1 MALAIRFEDLLRQES
16 VKSCAELARLGCVSR
31 ARVSQIMDLLNLA
44 PDIQERLLFL
54 TPVRTWRDELN
65 ERAVRAVLRVPVWAR
80 QRQRFSQLLPGS
92 DRSAAKETPL
102 V

>member
-1 MALAIRFEDLLRQES
+1 
-16 VKSCAELARLGCVSR
+16 LGCVSR

-44 PDIQERLLFL
+44 PDIQARLLFL
-54 TPVRTWRDELN
+54 TPVHTWRDQLN
-65 ERAVRAVLRVPVWAR
+65 ERAVRAVLREPVWAR

-92 DRSAAKETPL
+92 DRSAAQETPL